1 MLWVSIFHRLLC
13 TNLAILGKKRHVTI
27 IFIQSTET
35 CASCERDAPH
45 RQWSRAAHRW
55 RRRRRRWPLPFWRKL
70 LAPGCSKSL
79 QSQQVTSD
87 AASRIRRIRRSKSHQ
102 THHLAAGSVDDG
114 LVASVALVGEPGH
127 SHQKANLEVLNV
139 NITHDASRR
148 KGGMQCIQS
157 VSDAAQGVALR
168 LPLEVGL
175 GIRDDGAVRKRLRS
189 LSR

>member
-1 MLWVSIFHRLLC
+1 M
-13 TNLAILGKKRHVTI
+13 TI

-79 QSQQVTSD
+79 QSQQVTSDAASRIRRIIRSKSHHTQQVTSD